1 MLRRLLVRISSV
13 AWGVDTWIYFRPS
26 RRLNSSK
33 IVSYRI
39 ALGFGWFLWLSLD
52 QPFLRLRKWNKKL
65 VRSNRQMQDDLPDS
79 IQHGWVLFA
88 AVRCLH
94 SSKLWQSEP
103 KELETVQH
111 PQTQIKLSVNLV
123 AKDSR
128 PVCFKFRFKSRR
140 RVSQMRLI

>member
-1 MLRRLLVRISSV
+1 MLCRLLVWISSV

-39 ALGFGWFLWLSLD
+39 ALGFSWFLRLSLD

-88 AVRCLH
+88 ALRCLH
-94 SSKLWQSEP
+94 SRKLWQSEP
-103 KELETVQH
+103 KEPETVQH
-111 PQTQIKLSVNLV
+111 PQTQIKFSVNLV

-128 PVCFKFRFKSRR
+128 PVCFKFRIRSRR